1 METEKKIRTFLAIEL
16 PAEIKAE
23 LSKIQKR
30 LKPKIEGVR
39 WTRPEGIHLTLKFFG
54 YLMGDDCRKISDA
67 AKAGIEGVKPFTLEL
82 GTIGAF
88 PGPTKPRVIWI
99 GIGGQTKEL
108 IDLQKSLD
116 RNFEQIGFSPEDRA
130 FKPHLTLGRLKV
142 PGSAVGF
149 PKVLEEGKNY
159 QAGSFRCGGLVL
171 FRSDLRPEGAI
182 YTKLEE
188 YPFVGC

>member
-16 PAEIKAE
+16 PHEIKNE
-23 LSKIQKR
+23 LGKIQKR

-54 YLMGDDCRKISDA
+54 SVPGNDHANISNA
-67 AKAGIEGVKPFTLEL
+67 ARAAIKGVKPFSLEL

-88 PGPTKPRVIWI
+88 PGPTRPRVIWI
-99 GIGGQTKEL
+99 GIGGQTQAL
-108 IDLQKSLD
+108 IELQKILD
-116 RNFEQIGFSPEDRA
+116 RNFQQIGFPPEDRA

-149 PKVLEEGKNY
+149 PKVLEEGKSY
-159 QAGSFRCGGLVL
+159 QAGSFLCGGLIL
-171 FRSDLRPEGAI
+171 FRSDLKPDGAV
-182 YTKLEE
+182 YTKLDE
-188 YPFVGC
+188 YHFD

>member
-16 PAEIKAE
+16 PEEIKSG
-23 LSKIQKR
+23 LGKIQKR

-54 YLMGDDCRKISDA
+54 YVAGDDFSSISNAVNDSI
-67 AKAGIEGVKPFTLEL
+67 KGVKPFTLEL

-88 PGPTKPRVIWI
+88 PGPTRPRVIWI

-108 IDLQKSLD
+108 IDLQKALD
-116 RNFEQIGFSPEDRA
+116 RNFEQIGFPSENRS

-149 PKVLEEGKNY
+149 PKVLEEGENY
-159 QAGSFRCGGLVL
+159 QAGGFRCNGLTL
-171 FRSDLRPEGAI
+171 FRSDLRPDGAI
-182 YTKLEE
+182 YTNLEE
-188 YPFVGC
+188 YPFE

>member
-16 PAEIKAE
+16 PDEIKSE
-23 LSKIQKR
+23 LGKIQKR

-54 YLMGDDCRKISDA
+54 DVAAGDCGSIGNAVKA
-67 AKAGIEGVKPFTLEL
+67 AITGAKPLSLEL

-88 PGPTKPRVIWI
+88 PGPTRPRVIWI
-99 GIGGQTKEL
+99 GVGGQTKEL
-108 IDLQKSLD
+108 IDLTKKLD
-116 RNFEQIGFSPEDRA
+116 RNFEQIGFTPEGRS

-149 PKVLEEGKNY
+149 PKVLEEGNNY
-159 QAGSFRCGGLVL
+159 QAGSFRCIGLTL
-171 FRSDLRPEGAI
+171 FRSDLRPTGAI
-182 YTKLEE
+182 YTKIEE
-188 YPFVGC
+188 YPFE